1 MEDLLHERGIEI
13 CHETVKSWWTRFGV
27 VTSSQ
32 QKALLRYWL
41 AVSEGPA

>member
-13 CHETVKSWWTRFGV
+13 CRQTVKSWWNRFGV

-32 QKALLRYWL
+32 QKALLRYFL
-41 AVSEGPA
+41 AVSERPA